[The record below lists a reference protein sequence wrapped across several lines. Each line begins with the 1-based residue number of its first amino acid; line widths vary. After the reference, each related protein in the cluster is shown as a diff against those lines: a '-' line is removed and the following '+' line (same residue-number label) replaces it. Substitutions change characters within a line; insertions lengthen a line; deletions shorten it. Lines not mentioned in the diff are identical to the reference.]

1 MKPQLVR
8 NAESEPMSDH
18 SLETKIALL
27 ELQVKNL
34 ADALLIHMEQEGA
47 AMERINT
54 HLQNLQKSAWVVSHI
69 ERLGWIV
76 IAAGVAWIMK
86 G

>member
-1 MKPQLVR
+1 MKAQLAR
-8 NAESEPMSDH
+8 NLEVAPVTDH

-34 ADALLIHMEQEGA
+34 ADALLVHMEQEGA
-47 AMERINT
+47 AMERINAQ
-54 HLQNLQKSAWVVSHI
+54 LQNLQKSAWVVSNI
-69 ERLGWIV
+69 ERLGWVIV
-76 IAAGVAWIMK
+76 AAAVAWIMK

>member
-1 MKPQLVR
+1 MKAQLAR
-8 NAESEPMSDH
+8 NLEVAQVTDH

-34 ADALLIHMEQEGA
+34 ADALLVHMEQEGA

-54 HLQNLQKSAWVVSHI
+54 QLQNLQKSAWVVSNI
-69 ERLGWIV
+69 ERLGWVIV
-76 IAAGVAWIMK
+76 AAAVAWIMK

>member
-1 MKPQLVR
+1 MKAQLAR
-8 NAESEPMSDH
+8 NLEVAQVTDH

-34 ADALLIHMEQEGA
+34 ADALLVHMEQEGA
-47 AMERINT
+47 AMERINVQ
-54 HLQNLQKSAWVVSHI
+54 LQNLQKSAWVVSNI
-69 ERLGWIV
+69 ERLGWVIV
-76 IAAGVAWIMK
+76 AAAVAWIMK

>member
-1 MKPQLVR
+1 MKAQLAHNLETARVT
-8 NAESEPMSDH
+8 NH

-34 ADALLIHMEQEGA
+34 ADALLAHMEQEGA
-47 AMERINT
+47 AMERINAQ
-54 HLQNLQKSAWVVSHI
+54 LQNLQKSAWVVSNI
-69 ERLGWIV
+69 ERLCWIV
-76 IAAGVAWIMK
+76 VAAAVAWVMK

>member
-1 MKPQLVR
+1 VKAQLAR
-8 NAESEPMSDH
+8 NLEVAQVTDH

-34 ADALLIHMEQEGA
+34 ADALLVHMEQEGA
-47 AMERINT
+47 AMERINVQ
-54 HLQNLQKSAWVVSHI
+54 LQNLQKSAWVVSNI
-69 ERLGWIV
+69 ERLGWVIV
-76 IAAGVAWIMK
+76 AAAVAWIMK

>member
-1 MKPQLVR
+1 VKAQLAR
-8 NAESEPMSDH
+8 NLEVAPVTDH

-34 ADALLIHMEQEGA
+34 ADALLVHMEQEGA

-54 HLQNLQKSAWVVSHI
+54 QLQNLQKSAWVVSNI
-69 ERLGWIV
+69 ERLGWVIV
-76 IAAGVAWIMK
+76 AAAVAWIMK